1 MSLSHLPSGLSSWFC
16 GFADHLHVRSAAR
29 LLTIFVGILFAG
41 RRRTVTSWFRAA
53 GISADFRAG
62 YTTVAAVG
70 RRVPSLATRALAVA
84 QTILPPGR
92 LTVAIDD
99 TPTPRYGPCVEGAGI
114 HHNPTP
120 GPAGEAFVYGHVF
133 VMLAAIAKHPR
144 WGTTAWPLWSQL
156 YIRQADIG
164 KLPDKRQRP
173 FRTKLEL
180 AAEQLRWLKIWAGSQ
195 TDSIRV
201 LADGGYA
208 KRPFLQ
214 AARQHDI
221 VVVSRLP
228 KNAALWSVP
237 PSVRRP
243 GQRGPMP
250 TYGKERIDLA
260 KRAGQKRGWEQVEC
274 MQYNQRVVKTIKT
287 FVATWRPA
295 GGAIRV
301 VIVQE
306 EHGWLP
312 FFCTDLQAT
321 AAEILEG
328 AADRGAIEQ
337 TNKDVK
343 EVWGAGQQQLRNVEA
358 NEGAFNLNGWM
369 HSMVEAWAWEKEEKE
384 LVDRSE
390 SPWDEEERRP
400 SHADKRKALQREV
413 LREEIEA
420 VLAEGANPQRFR
432 ELAEKL
438 LRLAA

>member
-1 MSLSHLPSGLSSWFC
+1 MSLSHLPCRLSSWFC
-16 GFADHLHVRSAAR
+16 TFADHLHLRSGTR
-29 LLTIFVGILFAG
+29 LLLLFVGILFAS

-53 GISADFRAG
+53 GITTDFRPG

-70 RRVPSLATRALAVA
+70 RRVPSLASRALAVA

-99 TPTPRYGPCVEGAGI
+99 TPTPRYGRCVEGAGI
-114 HHNPTP
+114 HHNPSP

-156 YIRQADIG
+156 YIRQADIDQ
-164 KLPDKRQRP
+164 LPPQRQRP

-180 AAEQLRWLKIWAGSQ
+180 AAEQLRWLKTWAGRQSS
-195 TDSIRV
+195 SIWV

-208 KRPFLQ
+208 KRPFLR
-214 AARQHDI
+214 AAREQDI
-221 VVVSRLP
+221 VVVSRLR
-228 KNAALWSVP
+228 KDAALRSMP
-237 PSVRRP
+237 PTVRRP
-243 GQRGPMP
+243 NQRGPMP

-274 MQYNQRVVKTIKT
+274 VQYNKRVVKTIKT
-287 FVATWRPA
+287 FVATYRPA

-312 FFCTDLQAT
+312 FFSTDPEAT
-321 AAEILEG
+321 VAEVLEG
-328 AADRGAIEQ
+328 AADRGSIEQ

-343 EVWGAGQQQLRNVEA
+343 EVWGAGQQQLRNVDA

-369 HSMVEAWAWEKEEKE
+369 YSMVEAWAWEKEEEE

-390 SPWDEEERRP
+390 SPWDEEARRP
-400 SHADKRKALQREV
+400 SHAEKRKALQREV

-420 VLAEGANPQRFR
+420 VMGEGADPGRFR
-432 ELAEKL
+432 ELAERL